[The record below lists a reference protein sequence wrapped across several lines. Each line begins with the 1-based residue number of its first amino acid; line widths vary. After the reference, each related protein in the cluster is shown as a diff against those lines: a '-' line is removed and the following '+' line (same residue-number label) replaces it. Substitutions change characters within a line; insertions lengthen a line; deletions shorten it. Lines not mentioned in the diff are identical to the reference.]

1 MSDGKDQVDSV
12 DLAKSF
18 GLRHHNVLSSIDLV
32 LRQCPGA
39 TSHYQFV
46 QRPVTAGL
54 GGTRYTRH
62 AMIDREGF
70 MLLAMAFPSKQR
82 ELALQWLRGFS
93 DAA

>member
-1 MSDGKDQVDSV
+1 MFDTVDSIT
-12 DLAKSF
+12 LANSF
-18 GLRHHNVLSSIDLV
+18 GQRHHNVLSSIDLV

-39 TSHYQFV
+39 APHYEFV

-54 GGTRYTRH
+54 GGTRYVRH

-82 ELALQWLRGFS
+82 ELALQWLRGFTS
-93 DAA
+93 G